1 MSPTGFANLD
11 GARAI
16 ATAAA
21 RMHSMDIFDFE
32 ATDFSA
38 DDANGL
44 ASTDTLPTSPFVLM
58 VSILS
63 APPPAMIQSS
73 WTSLSRARG
82 RQLSKFCG
90 LLFNPSQCFSGVV
103 RMCMFH
109 VTLLILLKI
118 WREAESAEAGFAIER
133 H

>member
-44 ASTDTLPTSPFVLM
+44 ASTDTLPTSPFCPDGVDPFGA
-58 VSILS
+58 S
-63 APPPAMIQSS
+63 AGDDSEFLDQPQPC
-73 WTSLSRARG
+73 TR
-82 RQLSKFCG
+82 
-90 LLFNPSQCFSGVV
+90 
-103 RMCMFH
+103 
-109 VTLLILLKI
+109 TTT
-118 WREAESAEAGFAIER
+118 E
-133 H
+133 